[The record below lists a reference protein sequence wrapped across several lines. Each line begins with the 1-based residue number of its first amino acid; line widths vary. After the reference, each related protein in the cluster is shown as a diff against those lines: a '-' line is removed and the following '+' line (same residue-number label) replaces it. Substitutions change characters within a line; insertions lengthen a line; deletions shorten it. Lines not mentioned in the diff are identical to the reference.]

1 MITLTPISSKRK
13 VLTATSDLI
22 GKYINRVLWSDVDP
36 VAKIIGIQGK
46 NTLVCCK
53 VTASENLTPHGEM
66 GFEAG
71 GFVGHYH
78 EQSKQQYHFTTH
90 EYDVFNIRYS
100 ESMRKKKFLHINDYP
115 RKFYDYNF

>member
-1 MITLTPISSKRK
+1 MITLTPISSKRQ

-36 VAKIIGIQGK
+36 VAKIIGIKGK

-53 VTASENLTPHGEM
+53 VTASENLTTLGEM
-66 GFEAG
+66 DFEAG

-78 EQSKQQYHFTTH
+78 AQSKQRYDFTENT
-90 EYDVFNIRYS
+90 EDVFNIRYS
-100 ESMRKKKFLHINDYP
+100 ESMRKKKFLQINEYP

>member
-1 MITLTPISSKRK
+1 MITLTPISSKRQ

-22 GKYINRVLWSDVDP
+22 GKYINRVLWSDIDP

-53 VTASENLTPHGEM
+53 VTASENLTPHEEM
-66 GFEAG
+66 NFEAG

-78 EQSKQQYHFTTH
+78 EQGKQRYNFTEH
-90 EYDVFNIRYS
+90 NDKVFNIRYS
-100 ESMRKKKFLHINDYP
+100 ESMRKKKFLYIHDTP
-115 RKFYDYNF
+115 SKFYDYNF